1 MAPVS
6 ERSDGLRTHGASWL
20 VQGLLWGATAAAG
33 ALGAIGAQGGEILR
47 LAISVVGAF
56 ILGVGAGFASWWF
69 TRYVI
74 DGSEVRISSG
84 VLTKKSRR
92 IPYERLQSVD
102 IVEPLLARLLGLAE
116 LRIEVAGGSDS
127 KASLRFLKLE
137 DAKEL
142 RTTLLERAQRV
153 DATAGDDSLLVGDN
167 LVGEPVDAEVI
178 ARVPPEQIMIGTLL
192 SLDFVLAVVL
202 AVALLVSALWFEFFI
217 AAVGGIIPVVGALV
231 QIIGKRVIAQW
242 GFTLTRTDQGLRIR
256 RGLLSRTS
264 QTVPFD
270 RVQGV
275 SIKEPFVWRRFGW
288 QRLEV
293 DIAGYASDNDSTRSE
308 SSSILL
314 PIADAALAQHVL
326 EQLIPGIAADLPEAL
341 RPPRESRLFAPI
353 GWKFRAVAAGPK
365 VFVARS
371 GWIQRTTDIVPHH
384 KTQSVSLAQGPL
396 QRRLGLATIEVHTPK
411 GPVNARGKNLEAAPA
426 RLMVFDQLQRARA
439 ARALG
444 R

>member
-1 MAPVS
+1 MAPAS
-6 ERSDGLRTHGASWL
+6 ERIDGLRTHGASWL
-20 VQGLLWGATAAAG
+20 VQGLLWGATAAVG

-47 LAISVVGAF
+47 LGISVVGAF
-56 ILGVGAGFASWWF
+56 VLGVGAGFASWWF

-74 DGSEVRISSG
+74 DGSEVRINSG

-116 LRIEVAGGSDS
+116 LRIEVAGGRDS

-142 RTTLLERAQRV
+142 RRTLLQRAQRA
-153 DATAGDDSLLVGDN
+153 DADGGDDN
-167 LVGEPVDAEVI
+167 LAGGVVDAELI

-231 QIIGKRVIAQW
+231 QMIGKRVIAQW
-242 GFTLTRTDQGLRIR
+242 GFTLSRTDQGLRIR
-256 RGLLSRTS
+256 RGLLSRSS

-293 DIAGYASDNDSTRSE
+293 DVAGYASDDDSGESQ

-326 EQLIPGIAADLPEAL
+326 EQLIPGIALEIPDAL

-426 RLMVFDQLQRARA
+426 RHMVFDQLQRARA
-439 ARALG
+439 ARALSL
-444 R
+444 